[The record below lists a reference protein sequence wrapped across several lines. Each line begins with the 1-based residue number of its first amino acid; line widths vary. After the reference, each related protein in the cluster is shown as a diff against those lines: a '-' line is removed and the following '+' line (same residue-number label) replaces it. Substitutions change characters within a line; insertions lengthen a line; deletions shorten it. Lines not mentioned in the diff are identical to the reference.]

1 MSWLSQGSGMDIVS
15 IVLALL
21 VFALMFGLMKAM
33 ERI

>member
-1 MSWLSQGSGMDIVS
+1 MDIVS